1 MIYPVESPL
10 YKGFLSRTAVNAQTT
25 KASVGGGGGK
35 TAEIKAKVSDV
46 ERVVTIDATQLASLS
61 LTARLPTCDHPCKSP
76 PLPPSSY
83 TLTFAA

>member
-25 KASVGGGGGK
+25 KASIGGGGK
-35 TAEIKAKVSDV
+35 TAEIKAKVSEV

-61 LTARLPTCDHPCKSP
+61 LTAHLPTCDHPCKYP
-76 PLPPSSY
+76 PPPPSSY
-83 TLTFAA
+83 TLTFAV

>member
-25 KASVGGGGGK
+25 KASIGGGGK
-35 TAEIKAKVSDV
+35 TAEIKAKVSEV

-61 LTARLPTCDHPCKSP
+61 LTAHLPTCDHPCKYP
-76 PLPPSSY
+76 PPPPP
-83 TLTFAA
+83 AATP